1 MPGARGV
8 YPLAIPPVTKPGI
21 HVSSADP
28 AVAAA
33 VLPWAAALELDP
45 PAPVTLEIVVG
56 TPGPDPGA
64 APTFSQPHLS
74 LWTDQQGARLTWDGA
89 PVEALLPGIERRAR
103 VTLSPA
109 ALNRLDDCCRIFLL
123 GVVIL
128 LLRRVGW
135 HHVHAATA
143 IDPKGRGW
151 LFAGNA
157 MAGKS
162 TTAAWCATR
171 GWAVGTDDTA
181 FLAAAGSRVEVVAA
195 RGPLALRDGG
205 KALLSRPDGT
215 PLPSR
220 GKTGYRPEDL
230 GGHWAPRIRPDI
242 IAFSAVGTGA
252 TETGPISPRETLAAL
267 VRWSAWVLFEPS
279 LADEH
284 LGLLSTLAGQ
294 TRSLRLTLG
303 PDLFAPGDRLMELVP

>member
-1 MPGARGV
+1 VTPS
-8 YPLAIPPVTKPGI
+8 AIRL
-21 HVSSADP
+21 SCDDP
-28 AVAAA
+28 AVATT
-33 VLPWAAALELDP
+33 VRRWLDALALQP
-45 PAPVTLEIVVG
+45 PAPVTIDIAVG
-56 TPGPDPGA
+56 APAEDPPDP
-64 APTFSQPHLS
+64 PTFAQPHLS
-74 LWTDQQGARLTWDGA
+74 LWTDARGARLSWDGA
-89 PVEALLPGIERRAR
+89 PAQALLPGVDPVAR
-103 VTLSPA
+103 VTLSPGA
-109 ALNRLDDCCRIFLL
+109 VDRLDDCCRIFLL

-128 LLRRVGW
+128 LVRRVGW

-143 IDPKGRGW
+143 VDPKGRGW

-157 MAGKS
+157 LAGKS

-181 FLAAAGSRVEVVAA
+181 FLTSEGGGVHVVAA

-205 KALLSRPDGT
+205 NALLSRADGT

-230 GGHWAPRIRPDI
+230 GGRWASRVRPEI
-242 IAFSAVGTGA
+242 IAFSSVGAGGAPTALGAVGA
-252 TETGPISPRETLAAL
+252 RETLAAL
-267 VRWSAWVLFEPS
+267 VRWSAWVLFEPA

-284 LGLLSTLAGQ
+284 LALLARLAAQ
-294 TRSLRLTLG
+294 ARSLRLTLG

>member
-1 MPGARGV
+1 
-8 YPLAIPPVTKPGI
+8 VTP
-21 HVSSADP
+21 SALRLSCGDP

-33 VLPWAAALELDP
+33 VRAWLDALTLEP
-45 PAPVTLEIVVG
+45 PAPVTLEISVG
-56 TPGPDPGA
+56 RPAADPPR
-64 APTFSQPHLS
+64 APTFAQPHLS
-74 LWTDQQGARLTWDGA
+74 LWTDARGARLTWDGA
-89 PVEALLPGIERRAR
+89 PAEAVLPGVEPVAR
-103 VTLSPA
+103 VTLSA
-109 ALNRLDDCCRIFLL
+109 QAVDRLDDCCRIFLL

-143 IDPKGRGW
+143 VDPNGRGW

-157 MAGKS
+157 LAGKS

-181 FLAAAGSRVEVVAA
+181 FLASAADNVDVVAA

-205 KALLSRPDGT
+205 NALLSRADGT

-230 GGHWAPRIRPDI
+230 GGRWVPRVRPEI
-242 IAFSAVGTGA
+242 VAFASVGAAGGGTAIGSIGA
-252 TETGPISPRETLAAL
+252 RETLAAL

-284 LGLLSTLAGQ
+284 LGLLARLAAQ
-294 TRSLRLTLG
+294 ARSLRLTLG